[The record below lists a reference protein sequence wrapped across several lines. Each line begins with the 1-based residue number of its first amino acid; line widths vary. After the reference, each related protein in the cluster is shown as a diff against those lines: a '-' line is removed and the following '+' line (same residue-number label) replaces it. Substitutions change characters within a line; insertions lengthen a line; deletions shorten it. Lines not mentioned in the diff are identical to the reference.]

1 MLFKFLEEIKKITF
15 DRLTEKSFLFVD
27 GVVDVVQIF
36 GGGINCQ
43 SVRCTYKDTDIW
55 INTLKCNSE
64 ESPTISTGKQP
75 TVSPTSTSSVTTT
88 TSRPSTPNVKSR
100 TTTSRPSTPNVKSRT
115 TISRPATPNVKRRTT
130 TSRPAT
136 PNVKSRTTTSRPA
149 TPNVESRTT
158 TSRPAPPNVKS
169 RTTTSRPA
177 TPNVE
182 TRTIRELWE
191 GPTPP
196 GYFDQGW
203 TNNNSESL
211 NHVLKSAIN
220 WQSKPLLD
228 LIVTIQEIVEAQ
240 FKDLQR
246 ALVSRGQYR
255 VADSHKHFGITTT
268 SWVNK
273 TVPERERLTKR
284 FKSYIPPDKRV
295 ITSTD
300 GRMNVIKPRAL
311 GKKIGQRKRKI
322 NERTTT
328 FKKKKD

>member
-1 MLFKFLEEIKKITF
+1 MGDCNFASPDPSINSPDKGTLYTSVGACTLPWESINSVDSRRLYTRGGTCML
-15 DRLTEKSFLFVD
+15 V
-27 GVVDVVQIF
+27 
-36 GGGINCQ
+36 
-43 SVRCTYKDTDIW
+43 
-55 INTLKCNSE
+55 
-64 ESPTISTGKQP
+64 
-75 TVSPTSTSSVTTT
+75 
-88 TSRPSTPNVKSR
+88 
-100 TTTSRPSTPNVKSRT
+100 
-115 TISRPATPNVKRRTT
+115 RPAQSINLPDNGTLYTIVVKCEQIQERTKEL
-130 TSRPAT
+130 SASFHRYFA
-136 PNVKSRTTTSRPA
+136 NRVA
-149 TPNVESRTT
+149 
-158 TSRPAPPNVKS
+158 
-169 RTTTSRPA
+169 
-177 TPNVE
+177 
-182 TRTIRELWE
+182 RTIRELWE

-255 VADSHKHFGITTT
+255 VADSHKHFEITAT

-273 TVPERERLTKR
+273 TVQERERLTKR
-284 FKSYIPPDKRV
+284 FKSYIPPDKRI

-322 NERTTT
+322 KRKRTDCVFNTIHVLHYYYSSGLIVT
-328 FKKKKD
+328 